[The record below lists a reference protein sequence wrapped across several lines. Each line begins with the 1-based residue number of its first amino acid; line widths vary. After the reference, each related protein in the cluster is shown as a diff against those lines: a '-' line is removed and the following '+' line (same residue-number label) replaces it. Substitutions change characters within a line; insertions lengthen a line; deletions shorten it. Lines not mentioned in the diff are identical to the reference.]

1 MSKKDN
7 ILKLVTFLALALSH
21 KIGSQVN
28 QNELYAG
35 KYKKEYDTYL
45 QQAKEIAFEE
55 NFNYYDKTEIKE
67 KLTKKLRTEL
77 EKRDFI
83 DNKKFDL
90 IEGEVN
96 NALST
101 LNLNN

>member
-1 MSKKDN
+1 MSDRVLLNSGLMRTADASVEFKN
-7 ILKLVTFLALALSH
+7 FS
-21 KIGSQVN
+21 
-28 QNELYAG
+28 YAG